1 MIPTDQHSLL
11 ESCLREMA
19 DDIRIK
25 LRHVPLGA
33 ALPVWEPDFALHPD
47 GVIADPASEHSGFG
61 NHQASEPA
69 LVLREDCLL
78 VVVLDRLMPRSRST
92 YDIGWTF
99 QELWIRRHISRN
111 TSLIC
116 PRT

>member
-1 MIPTDQHSLL
+1 MS
-11 ESCLREMA
+11 
-19 DDIRIK
+19 DDTGIK
-25 LRHVPLGA
+25 LRHVLIGG
-33 ALPVWEPDFALHPD
+33 ALPVCEPDFALYPN
-47 GVIADPASEHSGFG
+47 GVIADPAGEHSGFG

-69 LVLREDCLL
+69 LGLREDFLL
-78 VVVLDRLMPRSRST
+78 VVVLDRLMPGSRST
-92 YDIGWTF
+92 YDIGWTS